1 VARRLA
7 AASLLCALL
16 AGAGGLAPG
25 AALAPPTPSP
35 AAGSAAGGRPAVAT
49 APATTATPPGAA
61 ATPPAGAAPAAA
73 TPAAAPDRRRES
85 KLLVR
90 RYLVEVLGA
99 GRIDKLDE
107 IVAKTFVDRT
117 PGAPD
122 LRGPAAARL
131 AQKKLRQLFS
141 KVEYNP
147 QELIA
152 EDDRVAA
159 RYLMTATPRPEPGS
173 PQPPPLL
180 LNGVALF
187 RVRGGRIEEV
197 FVLNDQVGLLRQ
209 LGYTL
214 VPPGAGAGPPAPAPG
229 GGASPPVPPSG
240 PPPAPLPPSRPSPPR
255 DDAR

>member
-16 AGAGGLAPG
+16 AGAGGLAPV
-25 AALAPPTPSP
+25 AALAP
-35 AAGSAAGGRPAVAT
+35 AAAAT
-49 APATTATPPGAA
+49 APATTTPAA
-61 ATPPAGAAPAAA
+61 AAPAAA
-73 TPAAAPDRRRES
+73 PPAAAPDRRREN

-117 PGAPD
+117 PGVPD
-122 LRGPAAARL
+122 LRGPAAARQ

-159 RYLMTATPRPEPGS
+159 RYLVTVTPRPEPGS
-173 PQPPPLL
+173 PPPPPLL
-180 LNGVALF
+180 LNGIAFF

-197 FVLNDQVGLLRQ
+197 FVFNDQVGLLRQ
-209 LGYTL
+209 LGYAL
-214 VPPGAGAGPPAPAPG
+214 VPPGAGAGPPAAVPPG
-229 GGASPPVPPSG
+229 ATPTPPVPPSG
-240 PPPAPLPPSRPSPPR
+240 PPPTPPPASRPSPPG
-255 DDAR
+255 DDGR